1 MKSIMIGDGTRRNQT
16 LIANNKLNGNLVTYI
31 QRQQLLILKLILTLE
46 CPSAVVTYRAIKKK
60 NEVCQTEKGNQA
72 NLQKISL
79 KIFPN
84 IKISR

>member
-46 CPSAVVTYRAIKKK
+46 CPSTVVTYWTILKKK
-60 NEVCQTEKGNQA
+60 NEAYQTGKGNQA
-72 NLQKISL
+72 KLAKNKS
-79 KIFPN
+79 
-84 IKISR
+84 